1 MYKHIVID
9 VQESW
14 PIELVNL
21 LKDSKENLMN
31 YLEEEKSIDEAA
43 IENVLLRVNRPMN
56 KYQQGWDELIT
67 RIKSII
73 SK

>member
-1 MYKHIVID
+1 
-9 VQESW
+9 
-14 PIELVNL
+14 
-21 LKDSKENLMN
+21 MN